1 MMQIYLI
8 RHGEAVALGER
19 GIIEDA
25 ERPLTEFGQVQIGR
39 LAHAFITKGHRVN
52 RLLTS
57 PLVRAK
63 ETADLLAPVWNLPA
77 EDLVTTEALSPGRS
91 CKKLARAIRKFS
103 ADSIG
108 LVGHEPDLSEFAAW
122 LIGSKKAKIT
132 LEKGGVARIVVK
144 GHEIEKGCG
153 VLAWLLSPEWSSM

>member
-1 MMQIYLI
+1 MQIYLI
-8 RHGEAVALGER
+8 RHGDAVALGER
-19 GIIEDA
+19 GITEDA

-63 ETADLLAPVWNLPA
+63 ETADLLAPVWTLPP
-77 EDLVTTEALSPGRS
+77 EDVIVTEALAPGRS
-91 CKKLARAIRKFS
+91 CRRLAKAIRKYG
-103 ADSIG
+103 AETIG
-108 LVGHEPDLSEFAAW
+108 LVGHEPDLSEFTAW
-122 LIGSKKAKIT
+122 LIGSKKAKIM
-132 LEKGGVARIVVK
+132 LEKGGVARVVVD
-144 GHEIEKGCG
+144 GDEIEKGCG